1 MHIFLAA
8 VKREVPAQFPWG
20 SKWLKERTSCPT
32 LNEKKKHFPIST
44 EVPAAQGSNPK
55 SMTIMSSRMPSKHY
69 GRGLYIAI

>member
-32 LNEKKKHFPIST
+32 LNEKRNTSQFLPKFLQLK
-44 EVPAAQGSNPK
+44 AQTPK
-55 SMTIMSSRMPSKHY
+55 V
-69 GRGLYIAI
+69 